1 MICDLAVNKM
11 VEEMTTGHHMNNA
24 CSLREEINLQCQILA
39 DRSRIFFMKMKSVV
53 FELVSLFS
61 LAEMTSAWLQ
71 KLPYKLENG
80 FLAYGSFSPFYY
92 HSLTTTK
99 IITSSPE
106 DKLDCGFACI
116 AEPKCVSF
124 NIAANPDSNH
134 LFLCELLDTDM
145 FHEKGK
151 LQSNASFHHF
161 SPVSQHSLKPMDF

>member
-1 MICDLAVNKM
+1 
-11 VEEMTTGHHMNNA
+11 
-24 CSLREEINLQCQILA
+24 
-39 DRSRIFFMKMKSVV
+39 MKMKSVV

-61 LAEMTSAWLQ
+61 LAGMTSAWLQ

-92 HSLTTTK
+92 HSLTTKK
-99 IITSSPE
+99 IIASSPE

-145 FHEKGK
+145 FHEDGK

-161 SPVSQHSLKPMDF
+161 SPVSQDSLKPMDFWFRKKLRCCVGGRVTQKLGFIKQVDKG

>member
-1 MICDLAVNKM
+1 M

-24 CSLREEINLQCQILA
+24 WIFREEINLQCQILA
-39 DRSRIFFMKMKSVV
+39 YTSRIFFMKMKSVG

-61 LAEMTSAWLQ
+61 LAEITSAWLQ
-71 KLPYKLENG
+71 TLPYKLENG

-92 HSLTTTK
+92 RSLTTTK
-99 IITSSPE
+99 IVTTSPE
-106 DKLDCGFACI
+106 DKLDCGFACM

-124 NIAANPDSNH
+124 KIAANPDYND
-134 LFLCELLDTDM
+134 LFLCELLNTDM

-161 SPVSQHSLKPMDF
+161 SPVSHHSLKPMVF